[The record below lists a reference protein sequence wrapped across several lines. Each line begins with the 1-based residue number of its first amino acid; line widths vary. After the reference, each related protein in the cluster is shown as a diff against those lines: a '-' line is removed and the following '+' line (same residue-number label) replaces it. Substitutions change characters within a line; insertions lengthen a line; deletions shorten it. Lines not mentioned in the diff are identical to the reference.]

1 MRKSK
6 LGSASDLIC
15 EAILKNGGSCTIE
28 QGVKIHMHLFGNSL
42 SHTVTAYK
50 NAMSHGYIVCAN
62 GVYTMTPEA
71 IEAYSVARRLK
82 DAARASRAKVK
93 EVAVVAPNAA
103 TVRVTNGFRTP
114 MPDYSF
120 IPRAECPPLN
130 PSCNG
135 RSEISKETFIRGA
148 A

>member
-42 SHTVTAYK
+42 SHTVAAYK
-50 NAMSHGYIVCAN
+50 NAMHHGYITCAN

-93 EVAVVAPNAA
+93 EVVVVHPNAA
-103 TVRVTNGFRTP
+103 TVRVTNGFRTA
-114 MPDYSF
+114 MPVYRVT
-120 IPRAECPPLN
+120 RAECAPLN
-130 PSCNG
+130 PRCNG
-135 RSEISKETFIRGA
+135 RSEISKETLIRGA
-148 A
+148 AI